1 MANEYLKPFTPPQ
14 GLRDYTHASK
24 TFGVSGGS
32 YNLVPRNKFLFYVY
46 FNLNTNIPA
55 VANLISGG
63 KNSTIGLM
71 VKTAQLPSYQ
81 IDVQTMNQYNRK
93 RLVQTKINYNPAQI
107 VFNDD
112 SSDLVRN
119 MWYQYYQ
126 YYYSDPTYKYGN
138 TPNQSGVLGKLQVP
152 AVFGGA
158 SYTANDT
165 YSASRGIQHWGLSGQ
180 GYSNPS
186 LQSLAT
192 SLLTGPASGVE
203 PFFNDITIYGMAQ
216 KSYAQYTMINPLI
229 DAWTHDTYDYAQ
241 GNGTVVHTM
250 SIKYEAVKYYSG
262 DIGGAQ
268 PSEPVTG
275 FADPSHYDTKTS
287 PIANPG
293 STGIPNPAGSKQDLQ
308 ALASGQN
315 TLQNVIGAVG
325 KGLVPTASAFAGA
338 ALAGSGAFTQGL
350 LSGLAP
356 ALAGGSIDAAR
367 KAAGAI
373 GGFLFPTPDYTTD
386 SSGNTFKDGTLYR
399 AAEVDEDISPNTPGL
414 VGGPTEDPEQAG
426 PPASLA
432 NPDTEAYQA
441 AYDRGDVPQE

>member
-1 MANEYLKPFTPPQ
+1 MANEYLRPFPPDQ

-55 VANLISGG
+55 VSNLVSGG
-63 KNSTIGLM
+63 KSNTIGLM
-71 VKTAQLPSYQ
+71 VKTAQLPSYELA
-81 IDVQTMNQYNRK
+81 VGEMNQYNRK
-93 RLVQTKINYNPAQI
+93 RLIQTKINYNPAQI

-112 SSDLVRN
+112 ASDLIRN

-138 TPNQSGVLGKLQVP
+138 TPAQSGLLGKLQVP

-203 PFFNDITIYGMAQ
+203 PFFNDVTIYGMNQ

-229 DAWTHDTYDYAQ
+229 TSWAHDTYDYSQ
-241 GNGTVVHTM
+241 SNGTVTHTM
-250 SIKYEAVKYYSG
+250 TIKYENVKYYSG
-262 DIGGAQ
+262 DIGGAN

-275 FADPSHYDTKTS
+275 FADTNHYDTTKS
-287 PIANPG
+287 PIASDG
-293 STGIPNPAGSKQDLQ
+293 SWNIPNPAGSKQDLQ

-325 KGLVPTASAFAGA
+325 QSLVPVASSFLGG
-338 ALAGSGAFTQGL
+338 ALAGSGAYTQNIL
-350 LSGLAP
+350 QNLAP
-356 ALAGGSIDAAR
+356 ALAGGTPAAAR
-367 KAAGAI
+367 SGP
-373 GGFLFPTPDYTTD
+373 FFPLG
-386 SSGNTFKDGTLYR
+386 SANNTG
-399 AAEVDEDISPNTPGL
+399 V
-414 VGGPTEDPEQAG
+414 
-426 PPASLA
+426 
-432 NPDTEAYQA
+432 
-441 AYDRGDVPQE
+441 